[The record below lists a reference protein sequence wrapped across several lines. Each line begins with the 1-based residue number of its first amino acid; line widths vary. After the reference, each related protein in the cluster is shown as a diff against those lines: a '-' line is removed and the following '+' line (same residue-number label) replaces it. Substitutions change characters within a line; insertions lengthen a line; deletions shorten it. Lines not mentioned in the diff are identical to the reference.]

1 MEEKKVLT
9 FVDMSHLNYLSR
21 SVNQE
26 STLRRNK
33 NSRIQHDIPE
43 STQIPILEDLSEN
56 ESEKSNQN
64 IESPAEAERTPTG
77 LSLSKESSQNP
88 EATTTICTPKT
99 IAMEIINEMLSIVF
113 EAEDDM
119 TT

>member
-1 MEEKKVLT
+1 MT
-9 FVDMSHLNYLSR
+9 
-21 SVNQE
+21 QE
-26 STLRRNK
+26 STLRK
-33 NSRIQHDIPE
+33 NRTNRIQHEIPE
-43 STQIPILEDLSEN
+43 STQIPIIEDLSEN

-64 IESPAEAERTPTG
+64 LELPAEAERTPTG

-99 IAMEIINEMLSIVF
+99 IATEIINEMLSIVF